1 MFRDQRV
8 RLLGLTVI
16 VLALVTVIV
25 LLLRREFVKL
35 DVTYA
40 GHVYEL
46 SKEETEDLRRKL
58 KVVSWRPGE
67 YLAAESYCLITFH
80 FADGHM
86 VNYSLVR
93 PGRLQNEQGSLLV
106 DQSFTV
112 RLKEILADKQPA
124 GAGPE

>member
-1 MFRDQRV
+1 MLRGHKV
-8 RLLGLTVI
+8 LLLSLTVVI
-16 VLALVTVIV
+16 LALAAFMV

-46 SKEETEDLRRKL
+46 SKQETEDLRRKF

-80 FADGHM
+80 FADGHTAK
-86 VNYSLVR
+86 YSLVR

-106 DQSFTV
+106 DQSFTA
-112 RLKEILADKQPA
+112 RLKEILADKQVG
-124 GAGPE
+124 GAGRE